1 MKSSFF
7 VIVGTILFIFLGV
20 LNHDKINEFSNTY
33 LEEFNTIE
41 LNIKN
46 ENWNE
51 ASTMLLNVEDQLD
64 TEKNTWYKLINHG
77 YFNEIFASIQILKQ
91 SINLKN
97 KMISLQ
103 ELEKIMENVHIIEKN
118 STDSVFLGTTVKIE
132 YIEED
137 DDETEEYMIVGSKEA
152 DPSNNKI
159 SNESPLAK
167 AIMNAKAGDIRAVES
182 PNGTYNVKVVEIL

>member
-51 ASTMLLNVEDQLD
+51 ASTILLNLEDQLD
-64 TEKNTWYKLINHG
+64 TEKNTWYKLINHE

-103 ELEKIMENVHIIEKN
+103 ELEKIKMVLENLME
-118 STDSVFLGTTVKIE
+118 
-132 YIEED
+132 
-137 DDETEEYMIVGSKEA
+137 DEC
-152 DPSNNKI
+152 
-159 SNESPLAK
+159 
-167 AIMNAKAGDIRAVES
+167 
-182 PNGTYNVKVVEIL
+182 YNFNRIF

>member
-51 ASTMLLNVEDQLD
+51 ASTMLLNVEDKLES
-64 TEKNTWYKLINHG
+64 EKNTWYKLINHG

-103 ELEKIMENVHIIEKN
+103 ELEKIKMVLENLME
-118 STDSVFLGTTVKIE
+118 
-132 YIEED
+132 
-137 DDETEEYMIVGSKEA
+137 DEC
-152 DPSNNKI
+152 
-159 SNESPLAK
+159 
-167 AIMNAKAGDIRAVES
+167 
-182 PNGTYNVKVVEIL
+182 YNFNRIF

>member
-33 LEEFNTIE
+33 SEEFNTIE

-51 ASTMLLNVEDQLD
+51 ASTMLLNVDDQLD

-103 ELEKIMENVHIIEKN
+103 ELEKIKMVLENLME
-118 STDSVFLGTTVKIE
+118 
-132 YIEED
+132 
-137 DDETEEYMIVGSKEA
+137 DEC
-152 DPSNNKI
+152 
-159 SNESPLAK
+159 
-167 AIMNAKAGDIRAVES
+167 
-182 PNGTYNVKVVEIL
+182 YNFNRIF

>member
-51 ASTMLLNVEDQLD
+51 ASTMLLNVEDQLGS
-64 TEKNTWYKLINHG
+64 EKNTWYKLINHG

-103 ELEKIMENVHIIEKN
+103 ELEKIKIVLENLME
-118 STDSVFLGTTVKIE
+118 
-132 YIEED
+132 
-137 DDETEEYMIVGSKEA
+137 DEC
-152 DPSNNKI
+152 
-159 SNESPLAK
+159 
-167 AIMNAKAGDIRAVES
+167 
-182 PNGTYNVKVVEIL
+182 YNFNRIF

>member
-7 VIVGTILFIFLGV
+7 VIVLTILFIFLGV

-51 ASTMLLNVEDQLD
+51 SSTMLLNVEDQLES
-64 TEKNTWYKLINHG
+64 EKNTWYKLINHG

-103 ELEKIMENVHIIEKN
+103 ELEKIKMVLENLME
-118 STDSVFLGTTVKIE
+118 
-132 YIEED
+132 
-137 DDETEEYMIVGSKEA
+137 DEC
-152 DPSNNKI
+152 
-159 SNESPLAK
+159 
-167 AIMNAKAGDIRAVES
+167 
-182 PNGTYNVKVVEIL
+182 YNFNRIF

>member
-51 ASTMLLNVEDQLD
+51 ASTILLNVEDQLE

-103 ELEKIMENVHIIEKN
+103 ELEKIKMVLENLME
-118 STDSVFLGTTVKIE
+118 
-132 YIEED
+132 
-137 DDETEEYMIVGSKEA
+137 DEC
-152 DPSNNKI
+152 
-159 SNESPLAK
+159 
-167 AIMNAKAGDIRAVES
+167 
-182 PNGTYNVKVVEIL
+182 YNFNRIF

>member
-51 ASTMLLNVEDQLD
+51 ASTMLLNVEDQLES
-64 TEKNTWYKLINHG
+64 EKNTWYKLINHG

-103 ELEKIMENVHIIEKN
+103 ELEKIKMVLEN
-118 STDSVFLGTTVKIE
+118 LMQ
-132 YIEED
+132 
-137 DDETEEYMIVGSKEA
+137 DEC
-152 DPSNNKI
+152 
-159 SNESPLAK
+159 
-167 AIMNAKAGDIRAVES
+167 
-182 PNGTYNVKVVEIL
+182 YNFNRIF

>member
-51 ASTMLLNVEDQLD
+51 ASTMLLNVEDQLGS
-64 TEKNTWYKLINHG
+64 E
-77 YFNEIFASIQILKQ
+77 
-91 SINLKN
+91 N
-97 KMISLQ
+97 K
-103 ELEKIMENVHIIEKN
+103 V
-118 STDSVFLGTTVKIE
+118 
-132 YIEED
+132 
-137 DDETEEYMIVGSKEA
+137 
-152 DPSNNKI
+152 
-159 SNESPLAK
+159 
-167 AIMNAKAGDIRAVES
+167 
-182 PNGTYNVKVVEIL
+182 

>member
-64 TEKNTWYKLINHG
+64 SEKNTWYKLINHG

-103 ELEKIMENVHIIEKN
+103 ELEKIKMVLEN
-118 STDSVFLGTTVKIE
+118 LMQ
-132 YIEED
+132 
-137 DDETEEYMIVGSKEA
+137 DEC
-152 DPSNNKI
+152 
-159 SNESPLAK
+159 
-167 AIMNAKAGDIRAVES
+167 
-182 PNGTYNVKVVEIL
+182 YNFNRIF

>member
-51 ASTMLLNVEDQLD
+51 ASTMLLNVEDQLES
-64 TEKNTWYKLINHG
+64 EKNTWYKLINHG

-103 ELEKIMENVHIIEKN
+103 ELEKIKMVLENLME
-118 STDSVFLGTTVKIE
+118 
-132 YIEED
+132 
-137 DDETEEYMIVGSKEA
+137 DEC
-152 DPSNNKI
+152 
-159 SNESPLAK
+159 
-167 AIMNAKAGDIRAVES
+167 
-182 PNGTYNVKVVEIL
+182 YNFNRIF